1 MFLDCRSVKV
11 FALVILHAAFCIVH
25 STLLSGCS
33 SPSSVIQTDKSH
45 PSLELDGNQVRCNGI
60 TVSPYDVPKIL
71 EEHGVKHDTLIHIRV
86 KGRQYTR
93 EAHLFRHVLA
103 RGGYSR
109 STLVTKE
116 HAEAWSQESNRAASP
131 TPKPQQK
138 PRIRYRSAYED

>member
-1 MFLDCRSVKV
+1 MLHGSRFLKV
-11 FALVILHAAFCIVH
+11 FALFILHSLLCAIH

-33 SPSSVIQTDKSH
+33 SPASVIQTDKSH

-71 EEHGVKHDTLIHIRV
+71 EEHGVRHDTLIHIRV
-86 KGRQYTR
+86 NGQQYTR

-109 STLVTKE
+109 SALVTKE
-116 HAEAWSQESNRAASP
+116 HAEAWTEASRNPASP
-131 TPKPQQK
+131 VSSPPR
-138 PRIRYRSAYED
+138 PRIRYRSANED